1 MKKNKDLKAK
11 KTKKANIVTP
21 NISAKTSEEP
31 KVQKMTEKII
41 EKPEEKRKMKKNKN
55 SKAKKSK
62 NITDNISNKTSE
74 VPAVREMTEEEV
86 EKPEPEL
93 V

>member
-11 KTKKANIVTP
+11 KTKKAKNVTP

-31 KVQKMTEKII
+31 KVQKTTEKII
-41 EKPEEKRKMKKNKN
+41 EKPEEKRKMKKN
-55 SKAKKSK
+55 KAKKSK